1 MKTPPTSVLLRAASR
16 QLSIP
21 FGTTKLCGMTAAER
35 RISLGRLASLL
46 LEAAHIAAEERD
58 DDQR

>member
-21 FGTTKLCGMTAAER
+21 FETTKLRGLTPAER
-35 RISLGRLASLL
+35 RISLSRLASLL
-46 LEAAHIAAEERD
+46 LEAAGMAAGEHDNGES
-58 DDQR
+58 